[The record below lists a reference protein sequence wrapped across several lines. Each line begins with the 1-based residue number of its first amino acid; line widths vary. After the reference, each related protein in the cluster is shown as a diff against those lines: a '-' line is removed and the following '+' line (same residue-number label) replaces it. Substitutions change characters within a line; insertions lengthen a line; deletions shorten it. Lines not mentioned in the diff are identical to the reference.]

1 MESEINFRILE
12 TIESCKSIHA
22 LGQEEE
28 NHISIKELLVLEKIY
43 GQRLEKV
50 AEEAWLICPNWT
62 EVRRFTK
69 NKNNKDK
76 FFEYMFIDSGI
87 VVGSIGEAP
96 PLMKTRKEIKIE
108 EARKEY
114 QKLITAG
121 WQLTEP
127 KW

>member
-1 MESEINFRILE
+1 MDKHFR
-12 TIESCKSIHA
+12 
-22 LGQEEE
+22 
-28 NHISIKELLVLEKIY
+28 
-43 GQRLEKV
+43 KV

-69 NKNNKDK
+69 NNNNKDK
-76 FFEYMFIDSGI
+76 FFEYMFIDTGR
-87 VVGSIGEAP
+87 VVGLNGESP

-108 EARKEY
+108 EARMEY

-121 WQLTEP
+121 WQVTEP